1 MVEASKNSAEIFD
14 ALKESQ
20 FDGTSACPLSE
31 AASDQISQNKAVQSA
46 QRDDGEDELITDL
59 WFISN
64 DSWVGLSVCILLND
78 RLWQIHINLYFY
90 IFIANTR

>member
-1 MVEASKNSAEIFD
+1 MVEASKNSAEIFA

-20 FDGTSACPLSE
+20 FDGTSGCALSE
-31 AASDQISQNKAVQSA
+31 AASDQISQNKAIQSA
-46 QRDDGEDELITDL
+46 QRDDELITDL

-64 DSWVGLSVCILLND
+64 DSWVGLSVCILLTD

-90 IFIANTR
+90 ILIANTR